1 VTVSPEIAER
11 LNRYQMSAGD
21 VVLGRRGDV
30 GRCAVVPDSAEG
42 WICGSDSIA
51 IRTDPDSLIPRFLAA
66 DLPIDL
72 YRQQLQ
78 ARSTGVTLANVNE
91 GTLMDLKLP
100 DRSIEDQRRALRTMR
115 TVNSRF
121 EFLANALS
129 RQIDLRAER
138 RQALITAAV
147 TGEIDIPHEIAEEA
161 S

>member
-1 VTVSPEIAER
+1 
-11 LNRYQMSAGD
+11 M
-21 VVLGRRGDV
+21 
-30 GRCAVVPDSAEG
+30 
-42 WICGSDSIA
+42 
-51 IRTDPDSLIPRFLAA
+51 
-66 DLPIDL
+66 
-72 YRQQLQ
+72 
-78 ARSTGVTLANVNE
+78 TLANVNE